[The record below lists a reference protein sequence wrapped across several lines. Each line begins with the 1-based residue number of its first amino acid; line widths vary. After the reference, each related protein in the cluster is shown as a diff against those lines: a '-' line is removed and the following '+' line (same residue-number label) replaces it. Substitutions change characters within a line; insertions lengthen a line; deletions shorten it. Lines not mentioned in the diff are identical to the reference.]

1 MITYFKT
8 INDTNTPYYVDVSL
22 AIDRI
27 RKGASKPLIDDVR
40 SEKTKDARNLKKKKL
55 PAICFSGKFAKRADS
70 EILEHSGLICID
82 FDGFRDEQHLFSKRE
97 ELINDNYS
105 YCVFISPSGDGLKV
119 LVRVPKDPLN
129 HKKYF
134 NSLQR
139 YYNCEQFD
147 TTSKNISRVCYESYD
162 PDIYVNELSLIWSN
176 IDNEEDVKTV
186 SRPTI
191 KVDDTNEITRRL
203 TLWWSKNYGMVKGAR
218 NNNLFVLA
226 SALNE
231 FGIDRSTATSILNSY
246 DTDGDMS
253 NEIPIIIG
261 SAYKNVSLHN
271 TKFYEDVDKT
281 ISIQNKVKM
290 GVPVDEISK
299 EFGVDSIEDFVEE
312 DDCDVFWTKS
322 SKGKIELVPHLF
334 RNFLQ
339 KSGFYKYYPSGSTN
353 FVFIRIVDNI
363 INDANDDI
371 IKDYIL
377 EYLYGIDDMS
387 VYNYFAMNTKFFTE
401 TFLNFLP
408 KINPNFM
415 TDDADTSYI
424 YYQNCAVKVTKNKVE
439 TIDYKN
445 LNGVVWEQ
453 QKIDRNFTIAD
464 SSNAEFRKFI
474 SNISGDDS
482 ERVKSVESTIG
493 YLMHSYKPPSFCP
506 AVILNDEVISDNP
519 EGGTGKGI
527 FVKSISHMK
536 KMVIIDGK
544 GFSFQKSFPYQ
555 RVQVDTQVLV
565 FDDVNKNFDFVKLFS
580 IITEGITLEKKNKDE
595 IKLEFE
601 DSPKIVITTNY
612 AIKGAG
618 NSFERRKWDLE
629 FKQYYKKSFTPESE
643 FGHMLFSGW
652 SADEWIKFDNYM
664 ISNLQFYL
672 NKSLVISEF
681 KNLKTRKFIAETSA
695 DFWEWAVNKDNLK
708 TKADAYSLGQDLF
721 NSFTYEYPDYGNFGR
736 YKISQNK
743 FYKWLDIYGE
753 YAFDV
758 KPRTGRVAN
767 GKSIHFVVNIP
778 EQSSLDL

>member
-1 MITYFKT
+1 MITYFKS
-8 INDTNTPYYVDVSL
+8 INDTSTPYFVDVSV

-27 RKGASKPLIDDVR
+27 KNGASKVLVEDVR
-40 SEKTKDARNLKKKKL
+40 SESLKDLRNIKKKKL

-70 EILEHSGLICID
+70 EIIEHSGIICID

-119 LVRVPKDPLN
+119 LVRVPKDPMN

-134 NSLQR
+134 NSLQK

-147 TTSKNISRVCYESYD
+147 VTSKNISRVCYESYD
-162 PDIYVNELSLIWSN
+162 PEIYVNELSFTWSDL
-176 IDNEEDVKTV
+176 DNTEDVKPAIK
-186 SRPTI
+186 PTI
-191 KVDDTNEITRRL
+191 KIDDTNEITRRL
-203 TLWWSKNYGMVKGAR
+203 TIWWSKNYGMIPGAR
-218 NNNLFVLA
+218 NNNLYILA

-231 FGIDRSTATSILNSY
+231 FGIDKTSATSILNSY

-261 SAYKNVSLHN
+261 SAYKNVSAHN
-271 TKFYEDVDKT
+271 TKFYEDIDKT
-281 ISIQNKVKM
+281 INIQNKVKM
-290 GVPVDEISK
+290 GVPTAEISI
-299 EFGVDSIEDFVEE
+299 EFGVDSVDDFIEE
-312 DDCDVFWTKS
+312 DDCDIFWTKS
-322 SKGKIELVPHLF
+322 SKGKIDLVPHLF
-334 RNFLQ
+334 RDYLQ
-339 KSGFYKYYPSGSTN
+339 RNGFYKYYPNGSNN
-353 FVFIRIVDNI
+353 FVFIRVIDNI

-377 EYLYGIDDMS
+377 EYLYKIDDMS
-387 VYNYFAMNTKFFTE
+387 VYNYFAINTKFFTE
-401 TFLNFLP
+401 SFLNFLP
-408 KINPNFM
+408 KINATFM
-415 TDDADTSYI
+415 NDDSETSYI
-424 YYQNCAVKVTKNKVE
+424 YYQNCAVKVTRNDIE
-439 TIDYKN
+439 AIEYKN
-445 LNGVVWEQ
+445 LNGLVWEQ
-453 QKIDRNFTIAD
+453 QKINRNFVRSNHTD
-464 SSNAEFRKFI
+464 SEFRIFI
-474 SNISGDDS
+474 NNISGNDS

-506 AVILNDEVISDNP
+506 AIILNDEVISDNP

-536 KMVIIDGK
+536 KMVTIDGK

-565 FDDVNKNFDFVKLFS
+565 FDDVNKHFDFVKLFS

-601 DSPKIVITTNY
+601 DSPKIIITTNY

-652 SADEWIKFDNYM
+652 SAEEWIKFDNYM
-664 ISNLQFYL
+664 INNLQFYL

-695 DFWEWAVNKDNLK
+695 DFWEWAVSKENLN
-708 TKADAYSLGQDLF
+708 TKANVKSLGQDLF
-721 NSFTYEYPDYGNFGR
+721 NSFTHEYPDYGNYGR

-743 FYKWLDIYGE
+743 FYKWIDIYGE
-753 YAFDV
+753 YAFDS
-758 KPRTGRVAN
+758 KPSSVRTSN
-767 GKSIHFVVNIP
+767 GKSIEFIVKLP
-778 EQSSLDL
+778 EQTNLEL